1 MEKIALVSGGARGI
15 GRAAA
20 EIFIEQGLRSLFLT
34 ETVKNLTRL
43 ASKLLVLCLSIM
55 MFLMKNL

>member
-1 MEKIALVSGGARGI
+1 MLEELDALQLKSSLNKV
-15 GRAAA
+15 
-20 EIFIEQGLRSLFLT
+20 LRSLFLT
-34 ETVKNLTRL
+34 GTVKNLTRL